1 MHSVIEFLSLYFDTL
16 ISTIRSWIEYV
27 SPRTPYLSLIKNL
40 NTQHASVHKLQY
52 MIHED
57 GAGSWPPQAS
67 YRDSWPPEL
76 QPYHDTFVKLAPLV
90 PVLDPSMEPDI
101 NAARRDEYR
110 QRVQK
115 LLEQSIDVAEVTSL
129 LSAAVGKESSVMTNE
144 AFNGFYACISALRHA
159 YRWGTVPVVK
169 IVQEEKIVKF
179 PTEIDVPWDFICQR
193 YGIESGGGNTMS
205 NFHCNFDKK
214 NGRVIYAINGSL
226 PEPIPS
232 AEYNLIY
239 AFTEPER
246 KALPTYYHIVQSIIC
261 YEENRINECIQHMDK
276 IIPHLKSAFKI
287 YYEYIVDSKIPY
299 SVFTAYI
306 QGFHGWA
313 AGEIINGEYVEYDG
327 TSGANLVMFVML
339 DYYLELKPFLK
350 EDDFP
355 KYFSSAQRSFLAS
368 IKANSF
374 RTTSTKAGHLDV
386 MKQFETL
393 AKQLRVC
400 FSIHIEI
407 SFLTFLT
414 CRLSAVHIESVLGN
428 ISVSSDLKE

>member
-1 MHSVIEFLSLYFDTL
+1 MHAVIALLSLYFNIL

-27 SPRTPYLSLIKNL
+27 RPQNQYLSLIKNL
-40 NTQHASVHKLQY
+40 KPQHASVHKLQY
-52 MIHED
+52 MIHKD
-57 GAGSWPPQAS
+57 GAGSWPPRGS
-67 YRDSWPPEL
+67 YRDSWPSEL
-76 QPYHDTFVKLAPLV
+76 QPYHDIFVKLAPLV
-90 PVLDPSMEPDI
+90 PVLDPSMDPSI
-101 NAARRDEYR
+101 NAMRRDEYR

-115 LLEQSIDVAEVTSL
+115 LLEQRLDVAKVTSL
-129 LSAAVGKESSVMTNE
+129 LSTAMIKEYSVMTNE

-159 YRWGTVPVVK
+159 YRWATVPVVK

-179 PTEIDVPWDFICQR
+179 PVELDIPWDFICQR

-205 NFHCNFDKK
+205 NFHCNLDMENK
-214 NGRVIYAINGSL
+214 RVTYAINGSL

-246 KALPTYYHIVQSIIC
+246 KALPTYYHIVQSITR
-261 YEENRINECIQHMDK
+261 YEEHQIDECIQHMEM

-313 AGEIINGEYVEYDG
+313 AGEIIDGEYVEYDG

-368 IKANSF
+368 IKASSF
-374 RTTSTKAGHLDV
+374 RTAAENAGHIDV
-386 MKQFETL
+386 MKKFEAL

-400 FSIHIEI
+400 FPIHFDE
-407 SFLTFLT
+407 
-414 CRLSAVHIESVLGN
+414 
-428 ISVSSDLKE
+428 